1 MTMLDRPAESANTSS
16 VEMMELLRGIWRR
29 KFLILSL
36 AIIFG
41 AVAAF
46 FVLRAKPS
54 YTVEAR
60 VLIDNLETSFSRAD
74 VTEQNSAQR
83 QFDERDIASQ
93 VAVIGS
99 RDLAM
104 RVIDDLKLAG
114 QDEFDPMKQ
123 GVGTIGRLLILLGFR
138 QDPAPKSLEQRAY
151 DRFDSMLTVYPVP
164 ESKVIALRYT
174 ANDPG
179 IAADAANRLAEIFVM
194 STRETQSEPTGRAR
208 EWLAQQIDILRKR
221 VAESES
227 AAETFR
233 AKAGLIKGKEAM
245 LGTEGLSELSTQITL
260 AESARTEAQA
270 KARAIRDLLEN
281 SGSVDA
287 SPDVLNST
295 LIQRLREQQVAL
307 ERNLAELTVTY
318 LSGHPKVIA
327 VRNEIAN
334 VDRQIR
340 REAMRIVEGLEDQ
353 AKISASR
360 EAAARA
366 SLAAAKA
373 EASGNNQDEVE
384 LRALER
390 EAAANRQL
398 LETYLNRY
406 ADASSRQE
414 IIAQPGYARIIQRAD
429 RPAVPTAPLV
439 GPTIMIAALA
449 GLAVGLG
456 LAFLA
461 EVMAMAGR
469 AGGAAVR
476 RQEPVMAP
484 AMPPP
489 QPQVQVQKPLVAEQP
504 PPKQTVEKAA
514 PVEPPPPP
522 ISKERQAAAIATTQ
536 PPLAERQPIVQPP
549 PPLEV
554 SDAVP
559 ALSEV
564 PATHDLEQA
573 YLHGRA
579 PVTDSASS
587 YATAIS
593 LVASWSENV
602 RQSLGV
608 QRLAVAGLG
617 HTGPDTAAAAAA
629 LARAL
634 AMQGVSTLIVDA
646 ASHYP
651 AIHTVF
657 GIDDGQGLS
666 DILLGQAQI
675 DTIIRRD
682 SVTSAHVLRAGSEPG
697 ELADLINSPR
707 MDALLDAFGQVYSVV
722 IIHCGDAANGAR
734 AMVRRCHGAILVAGG
749 SSLVDAARL
758 IEQWRQSGLR
768 AVQFVRVDNRM
779 RRAA

>member
-1 MTMLDRPAESANTSS
+1 MTMLDRPAEGASTS
-16 VEMMELLRGIWRR
+16 VEMVELLRGIWRR
-29 KFLILSL
+29 KLLIIAL
-36 AIIFG
+36 AVIFG
-41 AVAAF
+41 ATAAF
-46 FVLRAKPS
+46 FVLRAKPT

-60 VLIDNLETSFSRAD
+60 VLVDNLETSYSRAD
-74 VTEQNSAQR
+74 VNEQAAQR

-104 RVIDDLKLAG
+104 RVIDELGLAG
-114 QDEFDPMKQ
+114 KSEFDPLQ
-123 GVGTIGRLLILLGFR
+123 EGIGLVGRLAIMLGFR

-151 DRFDSMLTVYPVP
+151 DRFDSMLSVYPVP
-164 ESKVIALRYT
+164 ESKVIAIRYT
-174 ANDPG
+174 ASDPA
-179 IAADAANRLAEIFVM
+179 IAAGVANRLAELYVM
-194 STRETQSEPTGRAR
+194 STRESQSEPTGRAR
-208 EWLAQQIDILRKR
+208 EWLAEQIEVLRKR

-233 AKAGLIKGKEAM
+233 AKAGLLKGKEAT

-260 AESARTEAQA
+260 AESARSEAQA

-307 ERNLAELTVTY
+307 ERSLAELSVTY
-318 LSGHPKVIA
+318 LSGHPKVVA

-353 AKISASR
+353 AKIAASR
-360 EAAARA
+360 EASLRA

-373 EASGNNQDEVE
+373 QASTSNQDEVE

-406 ADASSRQE
+406 VDASARQE
-414 IIAQPGYARIIQRAD
+414 IIAQPGYARVIQRAD
-429 RPAVPTAPLV
+429 KPAVPSAPLI
-439 GPTIMIAALA
+439 GPTIMIATLA
-449 GLAVGLG
+449 GLAIGLG

-461 EVMAMAGR
+461 EVIAMAGR
-469 AGGAAVR
+469 VGAVASR
-476 RQEPVMAP
+476 RQEPAMAP
-484 AMPPP
+484 AITQQ
-489 QPQVQVQKPLVAEQP
+489 QPAMEPAPAARQVAQKPSA
-504 PPKQTVEKAA
+504 
-514 PVEPPPPP
+514 EPPPPP
-522 ISKERQAAAIATTQ
+522 ISKERVAVAIASSPRLVEQ
-536 PPLAERQPIVQPP
+536 
-549 PPLEV
+549 PLEA
-554 SDAVP
+554 SDTMP

-564 PATHDLEQA
+564 PLTQDLSHAGE
-573 YLHGRA
+573 HGRA
-579 PVTDSASS
+579 PVSEPASA
-587 YATAIS
+587 YAAAIN
-593 LVASWSENV
+593 LVASWSESV
-602 RQSLGV
+602 RQTLGV
-608 QRLAVAGLG
+608 QRLAIAGLG
-617 HTGPDTAAAAAA
+617 GTGADTAAATTA
-629 LARAL
+629 LARVL
-634 AMQGVSTLIVDA
+634 AMQGVSTLVVDA
-646 ASHYP
+646 AAHFP
-651 AIHTVF
+651 HIHEIF
-657 GIDDGQGLS
+657 GIEDGEGLS
-666 DILLGQAQI
+666 DVLLGQAQI

-682 SVTSAHVLRAGSEPG
+682 AVTSAHVLRAGREPE
-697 ELADLINSPR
+697 ELTALINSPR

-749 SSLVDAARL
+749 SRLIDAARL
-758 IEQWRQSGLR
+758 IEQWRNSGLR
-768 AVQFVRVDNRM
+768 AVQFVRVDSRI